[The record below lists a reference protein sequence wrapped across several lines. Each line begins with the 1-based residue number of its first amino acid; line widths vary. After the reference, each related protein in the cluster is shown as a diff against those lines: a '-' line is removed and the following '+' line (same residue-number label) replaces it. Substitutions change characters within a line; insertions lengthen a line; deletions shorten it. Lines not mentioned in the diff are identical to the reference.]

1 MQQTE
6 FLFLNLGFVAQ
17 FTNIIIKVMQK
28 YMQHNLVNPYI
39 VALNTAMTG
48 DSKALEDGDIQ
59 NILTLTRRFGE
70 QYTLQVITAP
80 DSHGQLVHKI
90 RMEYDDGQGIRQ
102 IDFSQETQRLRARMD
117 REEYFTLLFDPQYY
131 PVRFEK
137 IHNILSNT
145 IVKSENQYDK
155 FMRWKQD
162 HVDNKPELNRVI
174 HFIQP

>member
-1 MQQTE
+1 LQQTE

-59 NILTLTRRFGE
+59 NILTLTKLNNE
-70 QYTLQVITAP
+70 QYTLQVMTAP

-90 RMEYDDGQGIRQ
+90 RMEYDDGEGIRQ
-102 IDFSQETQRLRARMD
+102 IDFSYETQLLRARID
-117 REEYFTLLFDPQYY
+117 RSDYFTLLFEEKLY

-137 IHNILSNT
+137 ITEKL
-145 IVKSENQYDK
+145 ENQFDK

-162 HVDNKPELNRVI
+162 HVDNKHDLNRVI
-174 HFIQP
+174 HFI